1 MPIVFEQVS
10 YGYGGGDEHGPALHD
25 VDLVIG
31 DGEFVGV
38 IGHTGSGK
46 STLAEHTNGLKVPTS
61 GRVLVDGLP
70 TSDKRARRELRRRV
84 GYVMQYPEY
93 QLFAETVRDDVA
105 FGPRNMGLSDAQ
117 VDARVREAL
126 DLVGLNYDQVADESP
141 FDLSG
146 GQKRRVAMAGVIAM
160 RPGALTLD
168 EPMAGLDPRGRRE
181 VMDILRQLN
190 RRGTTI
196 VMVSHSMEDVAQAA
210 SHVVVLSH
218 GSVACQGTPRE
229 VFSHA
234 AQLREVGLDVP
245 APVHIARDLERAGGF
260 DFGEEP
266 PLTLDDLA
274 RSVAAQLGY
283 PRQPDVAG
291 EEAGRA

>member
-1 MPIVFEQVS
+1 MSIAFEHVS
-10 YGYGGGDEHGPALHD
+10 YSYDGRDDDRAPALRD
-25 VDLVIG
+25 VNLVIG

-61 GRVLVDGLP
+61 GRVLVDGMP
-70 TSDKRARRELRRRV
+70 TSDKRARRELRRHV

-105 FGPRNMGLSDAQ
+105 FGPRNMRLSDAE
-117 VDARVREAL
+117 VNARVHEAL
-126 DLVGLNYDQVADESP
+126 ELVGLDYDQVADESP

-160 RPGALTLD
+160 RPGALTVD

-190 RRGTTI
+190 AAGTTI
-196 VMVSHSMEDVAQAA
+196 VMVSHSMEDVAQLAN
-210 SHVVVLSH
+210 HVVVLSH
-218 GSVACQGTPRE
+218 GSVVSQGAPRQ

-245 APVHIARDLERAGGF
+245 ASVHIARDLERAGNF
-260 DFGEEP
+260 AFGEEP

-274 RSVAAQLGY
+274 RSIAAQLGY
-283 PRQPDVAG
+283 ARG
-291 EEAGRA
+291 EASRA